1 MSGFFD
7 IPSDLQH
14 SWLGLIGLHLR
25 EALLPVLF
33 GLVLALPLAQ
43 LCIRFRWLYPPVLWV
58 TTVLYAIPS
67 LAFFVVLIDYTG
79 QSELTVMIPLG
90 IYSLVVFVPAI
101 VDGVR
106 SVPQE
111 TLDAATAMGLGPV
124 RRYFQVQLPIAAPA
138 IIAGLRVATVSSIS
152 LVSVGMLIGNQG
164 GLGNLLNDGMIY
176 HQPRL
181 VWLSVVGTASDVTI
195 AMELGVDGVLLNTG
209 IAHARDPLAANA
221 KVRLPQ
227 QLGQDDRQQQNDDQ
241 VACLPEQPARAVVEM
256 HDAPAVQRSLR
267 SLSISAELAVEP
279 YYVALRATML
289 GLAARFKSC
298 R

>member
-1 MSGFFD
+1 MNGGIFD
-7 IPSDLQH
+7 IPSDLQNTY
-14 SWLGLIGLHLR
+14 WGLVGLHLR
-25 EALLPVLF
+25 
-33 GLVLALPLAQ
+33 LALIPVVAGLLVALPIAQ
-43 LCIRFRWLYPPVLWV
+43 FCVLLRWLYPPVLWV
-58 TTVLYAIPS
+58 TTILYAVPS

-79 QSELTVMIPLG
+79 QTELTVMIPLG
-90 IYSLVVFVPAI
+90 VYSLVVFVPAI

-181 VWLSVVGTASDVTI
+181 VWLSVIGTA
-195 AMELGVDGVLLNTG
+195 VLA
-209 IAHARDPLAANA
+209 ILADALLVL
-221 KVRLPQ
+221 VRLLVTPWMPR
-227 QLGQDDRQQQNDDQ
+227 GSRKPRPVDE
-241 VACLPEQPARAVVEM
+241 PEARPEPAAAALEDAV
-256 HDAPAVQRSLR
+256 R
-267 SLSISAELAVEP
+267 
-279 YYVALRATML
+279 
-289 GLAARFKSC
+289 
-298 R
+298 